1 VATLTQKF
9 GRLVGWLLALV
20 WQGQVHRAEM
30 NKRQWEKLKECWR
43 AKKGGAPV
51 ILLWPGVLRSIER
64 GLLDLVLLCLLI
76 WVSGEIVAMVARWRR
91 RRREGLDPQELK
103 READRYMRDGPWA

>member
-9 GRLVGWLLALV
+9 GRLIGWLLALV

-30 NKRQWEKLKECWR
+30 NKRQWEKLKERWR

-51 ILLWPGVLRSIER
+51 LLLWPGIGRIIER

-76 WVSGEIVAMVARWRR
+76 WVSGEIVTMVGTWRR
-91 RRREGLDPQELK
+91 RRLLKSGRREKDWDVEVYE
-103 READRYMRDGPWA
+103 RDDR